1 MLKYRKIPILTEVK
15 KSVKCDVCGKEY
27 FYGNIEHEWQIQE
40 FVSFAGCGGYGS
52 VIGDMCE
59 WSIDICQHCF
69 VEKLGDCIQ
78 YFHLQ
83 EGEEE

>member
-1 MLKYRKIPILTEVK
+1 MVKYKKVSIPTEIK
-15 KSVKCDVCGKEY
+15 KSIKCDVCGKEY
-27 FYGNIEHEWQIQE
+27 FYGNIEHELQIQE
-40 FVSFAGCGGYGS
+40 FVSFDDCGGYGS

-69 VEKLGDCIQ
+69 VENFGKYIQ

-83 EGEEE
+83 EREEE